1 MVFYLTGVDRK
12 ARLSASHVQPSATQ
26 CMTRSL
32 TTIAGGNSVR
42 TLSRFCESVI
52 VCAKYSKGRGASPA
66 FLFCATTDA
75 NSLPCAINHNDLATS
90 QCLPL
95 LPLPLF
101 PLPLLPLSS
110 PSSLSP
116 FFPPDL

>member
-26 CMTRSL
+26 CMTRPL
-32 TTIAGGNSVR
+32 TTIAGGDLW
-42 TLSRFCESVI
+42 TLSRFCELVI

-75 NSLPCAINHNDLATS
+75 KLIAVRD
-90 QCLPL
+90 
-95 LPLPLF
+95 
-101 PLPLLPLSS
+101 
-110 PSSLSP
+110 
-116 FFPPDL
+116 